1 MADSELKV
9 GMRGTW
15 ENGVDRFA
23 AVFIGPSIVEYG
35 KIVVEF
41 AFGDEGWLL
50 ETIDKGAFFPEP
62 DPTPPS
68 TVKVEMSVEDAR
80 VWKDISAIANWQQL
94 ARLQEAARA
103 ALRAEGLE

>member
-9 GMRGTW
+9 RQCANCGTTLTRCYDVSNPW
-15 ENGVDRFA
+15 AMPRM
-23 AVFIGPSIVEYG
+23 I
-35 KIVVEF
+35 KCC
-41 AFGDEGWLL
+41 
-50 ETIDKGAFFPEP
+50 P
-62 DPTPPS
+62 DCDHRAPTPPS

-103 ALRAEGLE
+103 ALRAEGLD